1 VSSAQELYG
10 VSSTNNF
17 DLEQLRAE
25 LRKLTDVELRKFVRE
40 ASEACDSGPDVD
52 IRHVIRLQEGT
63 AEWRRRQAKKMG
75 SNTK

>member
-1 VSSAQELYG
+1 

-25 LRKLTDVELRKFVRE
+25 LRKLTDVELGKFVRE

-52 IRHVIRLQEGT
+52 IKHVIRLQEGT
-63 AEWRRRQAKKMG
+63 AEWRRRKNPKTET
-75 SNTK
+75 TK

>member
-1 VSSAQELYG
+1 

-25 LRKLTDVELRKFVRE
+25 LRNLTDVELRKFVRE

-52 IRHVIRLQEGT
+52 IKHVIRLQEGT
-63 AEWRRRQAKKMG
+63 AEWRRRKNRK
-75 SNTK
+75 TETTT